1 MSEEITVIQA
11 RTATLRGRAKAA
23 WQYRRYYPI
32 LLREIT
38 MRRFRN
44 TVLGVWWLFLR
55 PMIPVVIAITTFTYF
70 VQVDTGE
77 VPYGIFFL
85 AGFIPWNLLHSS
97 VQFMSRTMMWSRAIM
112 KKMYLP
118 KLLIPAASV
127 GPPLV
132 ELGITIVALIGVI
145 IFYSVT
151 QGHSYFNLSWGA
163 LLIPVC
169 LFLALVLAL
178 SIGMVISVVALL
190 MRDIIFSVNYVMQM
204 LMFVTPVIYPVSS
217 LPPNVQW
224 VFIVFNPM
232 TGVIET
238 MRWAVTGSGAFEPL
252 WLLISILE
260 IALIS
265 FLCLTFFARAE
276 SYLSDIV

>member
-1 MSEEITVIQA
+1 MNDEIQIIEL
-11 RTATLRGRAKAA
+11 RSATLSGRIRAA

-44 TVLGVWWLFLR
+44 TVLGFWWLILR
-55 PMIPVVIAITTFTYF
+55 PLIPTIIAITTFTYF
-70 VQVDTGE
+70 VEVNTGD

-85 AGFIPWNLLHSS
+85 AGFIPWNLLQSS
-97 VQFMSRTMMWSRAIM
+97 SHFMSRTLMWTRGLM

-118 KLLIPAASV
+118 KMLIPPASV
-127 GPPLV
+127 GPPMI
-132 ELGITIVALIGVI
+132 ELGITFAALIVLTVI
-145 IFYSVT
+145 YGFSD
-151 QGHSYFNLSWGA
+151 GKSYIVFSWG
-163 LLIPVC
+163 LLLFPVC
-169 LFLALVLAL
+169 IILAFILAL

-190 MRDIIFSVNYVMQM
+190 MRDIIYSVNYVMQM
-204 LMFVTPVIYPVSS
+204 LMFVTPVVYPVSS

-224 VFIVFNPM
+224 AFVVFNPM

-238 MRWAVTGSGAFEPL
+238 ARWSITGSGAFEPL
-252 WLLISILE
+252 WFLVSLVEISV
-260 IALIS
+260 IAV
-265 FLCLTFFARAE
+265 LCLTFFARAE